1 MVNFKGDTGH
11 KAYGSGMR
19 SVFDAST
26 KNITQKDFNQNR
38 QVKNLL
44 AVKEKVLA
52 SNFIE
57 NNDPQ
62 ICSNSY
68 IPSLVNIPDELRHP
82 STSSHILSPGYK
94 GDHGLKV
101 SKFQTW
107 QDKIGEYWD
116 KPVVKLTISFLI
128 GLTGIMAASALIKRA
143 MAQKIGSKA
152 KNFNEI
158 KSLLDKQ
165 ISENLDDVAL
175 NLKNIADKLIKTAN
189 QDMAGDT
196 KKYQQLIDFSQQFK
210 TAATQTKTGKMP
222 DKIELL
228 FANLKG
234 HLNKYFTP
242 DELSKLSPG
251 LKQIAEQFKNS
262 QQLPAFARN
271 ININSDINATIL
283 NAIQDPTNVKNV
295 QAVFAVLGAT
305 AIAATGKR
313 FTDGISEIWVK
324 QKEATIQRDLQ
335 EAMIAIE
342 TRAFSGKNDLLR
354 NMLADHATSLKDMAN
369 NNWKRNFSILKD
381 FMDKQQN
388 NPAISQTAIAFKGK
402 NNDIFKTFNNFNN
415 DETFKGDLTKQD
427 RIKADSNNKKIM
439 YTLLGVGGLLTVCTL
454 YLVMRNLAKTVKVA
468 DALKQDVLKRTNFL
482 SDDVIEILKKDT
494 PFSVQDAVFGN
505 PTKIG
510 IASYVEGVTGFLYTY
525 IMNKTPETLLA
536 FLAIVGTTGGG
547 YIGSRMLDAIKEV
560 EVKRVNAETERRLQE
575 RLVEVELKNFMA
587 KKNSLVRPLV
597 KEYEHMIETNASNNQ
612 LNAQYNLI
620 LDELRNGPP
629 FVYA

>member
-1 MVNFKGDTGH
+1 MINFNGETSH
-11 KAYGSGMR
+11 KTYGSGMR
-19 SVFDAST
+19 SMFDAST
-26 KNITQKDFNQNR
+26 KNITQKDFNENR

-44 AVKEKVLA
+44 AVKERILA

-57 NNDPQ
+57 NTDPP
-62 ICSNSY
+62 IACNSY
-68 IPSLVNIPDELRHP
+68 VPSLVQIPDELKQQNI
-82 STSSHILSPGYK
+82 SSNILSPGYN
-94 GDHGLKV
+94 GDNSLKV

-107 QDKIGEYWD
+107 QEKIEEYWD
-116 KPVVKLTISFLI
+116 KPVVKLTTSFII
-128 GLTGIMAASALIKRA
+128 GLTGIILASTVLKRA

-158 KSLLDKQ
+158 KDLLDKQ
-165 ISENLDDVAL
+165 ISQNLDDVAI
-175 NLKNIADKLIKTAN
+175 NLEKIADKLIKTAN
-189 QDMAGDT
+189 QDLAGNT
-196 KKYQQLIDFSQQFK
+196 QKYQQLIDYSQQFK
-210 TAATQTKTGKMP
+210 TAAAQTKTGKIP
-222 DKIELL
+222 EKVQLL

-251 LKQIAEQFKNS
+251 LKEIAEQFKNS

-271 ININSDINATIL
+271 ININSDIHATII

-305 AIAATGKR
+305 VVGATGKL

-324 QKEATIQRDLQ
+324 QKEASIQRDLQ

-342 TRAFSGKNDLLR
+342 TRAFSGKNDILR
-354 NMLADHATSLKDMAN
+354 NMLANHATSLKEMAN
-369 NNWKRNFSILKD
+369 NNWKKNFTVLKD

-388 NPAISQTAIAFKGK
+388 NTENIQSAISFKGS
-402 NNDIFKTFNNFNN
+402 NNDVFNTFKTFNYN
-415 DETFKGDLTKQD
+415 ETFKGDL
-427 RIKADSNNKKIM
+427 SNAERVKTESKDKKIM
-439 YTLLGVGGLLTVCTL
+439 YTLLGVGGLLTAGTL
-454 YLVMRNLAKTVKVA
+454 YLVMRNLAKTVKAA
-468 DALKQDVLKRTNFL
+468 DILKKEVLQRTNFF
-482 SDDVIEILKKDT
+482 SDDVIEIMKKDT
-494 PFSVQDAVFGN
+494 PFSIQDAVFGN

-547 YIGSRMLDAIKEV
+547 YVGSKMLEAIKEV

-612 LNAQYNLI
+612 LNTQYNHI
-620 LDELRNGPP
+620 LDELKNGPP
-629 FVYA
+629 FIYA